1 MKHQTLY
8 FIQNFNP
15 AQLKFMPVSLD
26 FRVQETNI
34 SSELEQYFFYSFLSN
49 KKWKEEKIPQ
59 IFFTKTSC
67 SKNVA

>member
-34 SSELEQYFFYSFLSN
+34 SSELEQYFLFISF
-49 KKWKEEKIPQ
+49 KEEMERR
-59 IFFTKTSC
+59 
-67 SKNVA
+67 KNTTNLLHKNKLF